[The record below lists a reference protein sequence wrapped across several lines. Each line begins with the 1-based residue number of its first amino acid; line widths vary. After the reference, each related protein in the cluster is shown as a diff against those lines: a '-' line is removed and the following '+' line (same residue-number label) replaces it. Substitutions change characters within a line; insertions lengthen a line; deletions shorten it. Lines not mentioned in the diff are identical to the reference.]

1 MRPRKCS
8 RTNGCENRVKTSERE
23 REKVRKAKKKA
34 TMLPQALLNNSK
46 AQFKGHQKIRD
57 GIPQAQISERCCR
70 MCKLSCNMMIMM
82 CSELLTNVST
92 STCPHSVD
100 LLRVPPNSF
109 LFGVST
115 ADGSLAM
122 TQAAWRAVDSTSANG
137 SISSELYYHVLA
149 T

>member
-1 MRPRKCS
+1 MFQT
-8 RTNGCENRVKTSERE
+8 TNQINAPSKMFTNEWLREQSENFQERE
-23 REKVRKAKKKA
+23 RESKKGKKNKA

-46 AQFKGHQKIRD
+46 AQFEGHQKIRD

-82 CSELLTNVST
+82 CSELLTNIST

-122 TQAAWRAVDSTSANG
+122 TQAA
-137 SISSELYYHVLA
+137 
-149 T
+149 